1 MGPANER
8 GATGRI
14 RENPVVAGQQN
25 RTGKQ
30 DICSGDKKKKAG
42 ESGNTETGELQHQN
56 SREILGQV
64 PKERDP
70 VQTGNKNKDGQTGRE
85 NNGYKREATAASV

>member
-1 MGPANER
+1 MGPANGR

-30 DICSGDKKKKAG
+30 DICSGDKKEKAG
-42 ESGNTETGELQHQN
+42 ESGNTETG
-56 SREILGQV
+56 
-64 PKERDP
+64 
-70 VQTGNKNKDGQTGRE
+70 
-85 NNGYKREATAASV
+85 

>member
-1 MGPANER
+1 MGPENGR

-25 RTGKQ
+25 RTRKQ
-30 DICSGDKKKKAG
+30 DIYSGDKKKEVG

-56 SREILGQV
+56 SRKFLEQV
-64 PKERDP
+64 PKERNP
-70 VQTGNKNKDGQTGRE
+70 VQTGNKNK
-85 NNGYKREATAASV
+85 N